1 MDFIWAVA
9 RPNGSNEDMQLVI
22 CMDGDQLLFSYFDY
36 RCECCAMMKFER
48 EECHAVSEQ
57 GKLEMIMLG

>member
-9 RPNGSNEDMQLVI
+9 KPNISNEVQQVI
-22 CMDGDQLLFSYFDY
+22 FLDCDQLLLSYFDY

-57 GKLEMIMLG
+57 SKLEMIILG